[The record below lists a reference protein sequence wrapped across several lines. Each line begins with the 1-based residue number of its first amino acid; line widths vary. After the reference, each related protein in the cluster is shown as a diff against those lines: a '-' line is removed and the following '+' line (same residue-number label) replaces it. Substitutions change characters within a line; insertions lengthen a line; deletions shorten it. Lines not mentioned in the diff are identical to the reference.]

1 MHSLHLF
8 CAGHSQS
15 VLLLSVLQAEPF
27 FFTNKNSNGQFR
39 NFQRRMP
46 EHKPELE
53 KEPHASAVGVVIGV
67 SGLVVLAAVVV
78 VVVVIKR
85 KRRRQSYGPL

>member
-1 MHSLHLF
+1 M
-8 CAGHSQS
+8 
-15 VLLLSVLQAEPF
+15 LLLSVLQAEPF

-39 NFQRRMP
+39 NFQRPMP

-53 KEPHASAVGVVIGV
+53 KEPHASAVGVVVGV

-78 VVVVIKR
+78 VVVIKR
-85 KRRRQSYGPL
+85 KHRRQSYGPL

>member
-1 MHSLHLF
+1 MCWALTE
-8 CAGHSQS
+8 CVAP
-15 VLLLSVLQAEPF
+15 VLQAEPF
-27 FFTNKNSNGQFR
+27 FFTNKNSNGQFQ

-53 KEPHASAVGVVIGV
+53 KEPHASAVGIVVGV

-78 VVVVIKR
+78 GVVIKR
-85 KRRRQSYGPL
+85 KHRRQSYGPL